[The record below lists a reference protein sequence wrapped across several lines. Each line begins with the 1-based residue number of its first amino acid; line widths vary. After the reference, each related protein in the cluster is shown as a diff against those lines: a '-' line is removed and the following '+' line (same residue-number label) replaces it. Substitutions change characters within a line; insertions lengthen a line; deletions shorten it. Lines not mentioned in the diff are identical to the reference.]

1 MSGGGGRVYLRGD
14 FDGGKKEL
22 RWQEIARGGDAV
34 EEKVRRRKE
43 RRTKEKSFS
52 SRLCVQ
58 RSLVSVAHCCV
69 PRTRWHPTVHR
80 DAVEL
85 PRVHPRTPVLA
96 SSCPPTS
103 ARRPTVG
110 YIYMENNKI
119 KKIHVGCP
127 PETKMQLEPVVGC
140 CELRGRPGLSN
151 CTAVMGLSGLLAFFF
166 PTHTHPGERRG
177 RPAGRPE

>member
-43 RRTKEKSFS
+43 RRTKEKVSAQ
-52 SRLCVQ
+52 RLCVQ

-69 PRTRWHPTVHR
+69 PRSRWHPTIQR

-85 PRVHPRTPVLA
+85 PRVHPRTPILL
-96 SSCPPTS
+96 PTYVS
-103 ARRPTVG
+103 QPTG
-110 YIYMENNKI
+110 IYIYGKQQN

-166 PTHTHPGERRG
+166 PTQTHPGERRG